1 MIMKINNLDFNIE
14 WFSSRILP
22 DSVKIESDFPSYN
35 ITIKDEKD
43 NLIEQ
48 IININDF
55 EKIIQVSSRK
65 INRKTPKIKFHVDFA
80 RNKVKNTFKYDFER
94 NFNKYKEIN
103 NKIGFYKKF
112 KFIINYNNTIPSNK
126 LVDLEYMNIEDL
138 DKNLLFNKVYRSS
151 DYLSIKLIMNKLYFD
166 SKEIKSFLIFST
178 VSNKFVKEKKLK
190 NLFVE
195 NIKENWIDVNTETAA
210 LSIPFIESE
219 IVELSENINIKI
231 LPLTFSQAE
240 IYKFLKNT
248 VSEEDINALYEEYY
262 PNQCLN
268 IGKIYRQVSNASTA
282 AFYQNYIYL
291 FNKDSIETNSS
302 QTDLNIND
310 MVFNKYFPLLNKDQS
325 NKTICLSDDLNT
337 DDVLDNAYNLEK
349 NYLGYYAKDLMN
361 YEDVAIDID
370 YLQNQGIRSVKI
382 LEIEELPDACNIYV
396 EFITSFYNN
405 EKFYIETSN
414 NLKFYEKYKTIVE
427 DKEYLTLVFKYSY
440 SLERLDEYISINPS
454 INKSQIISDKDLINF
469 SAKLIL

>member
-126 LVDLEYMNIEDL
+126 LVDLEYMNIENL

-166 SKEIKSFLIFST
+166 SKEIKSFLISST

-469 SAKLIL
+469 SAKLML

>member
-1 MIMKINNLDFNIE
+1 MKINNFDLNIE

-22 DSVKIESDFPSYN
+22 DSVEIESDFPSYN
-35 ITIKDEKD
+35 ISIKDEKD

-48 IININDF
+48 INNINDF
-55 EKIIQVSSRK
+55 EKVLQVVSRK
-65 INRKTPKIKFHVDFA
+65 VNLKTPKIKFHVDFQK
-80 RNKVKNTFKYDFER
+80 NKVKNTFKYDFER

-112 KFIINYNNTIPSNK
+112 KLIINYNNSTPLTK

-166 SKEIKSFLIFST
+166 SKEIKSFLILST
-178 VSNKFVKEKKLK
+178 ASNKFVKERKLK

-195 NIKENWIDVNTETAA
+195 NIKENWLDVNTETAS

-219 IVELSENINIKI
+219 TVELSENINIKI
-231 LPLTFSQAE
+231 IPLTFSQAE

-291 FNKDSIETNSS
+291 FNKDSIETNSLKI
-302 QTDLNIND
+302 DLNIND
-310 MVFNKYFPLLNKDQS
+310 IVFNKYFPLLNKDQS

-337 DDVLDNAYNLEK
+337 DDVLDNPYNLEK
-349 NYLGYYAKDLMN
+349 DYLGYYAKDLTN

-370 YLQNQGIRSVKI
+370 YLQNQGIRSAKI
-382 LEIEELPDACNIYV
+382 LEIEELTDTCNIYI

-414 NLKFYEKYKTIVE
+414 NLKFYEKYKTTIE
-427 DKEYLTLVFKYSY
+427 NKEYITLVFKYSY
-440 SLERLDEYISINPS
+440 NLQQLNEYISANSLIT
-454 INKSQIISDKDLINF
+454 KSQIILDKDLINF

>member
-1 MIMKINNLDFNIE
+1 MKINNFDLNIE

-22 DSVKIESDFPSYN
+22 DSVEIESDFPSYN
-35 ITIKDEKD
+35 ITIKDEKG

-48 IININDF
+48 INNINDF
-55 EKIIQVSSRK
+55 EKIVQVSSRK
-65 INRKTPKIKFHVDFA
+65 ASLKTPKIKYRVDFA
-80 RNKVKNTFKYDFER
+80 KNKVKNTFKYNFER
-94 NFNKYKEIN
+94 NFNKYREIN

-112 KFIINYNNTIPSNK
+112 QFDINYNNTIPLNK

-151 DYLSIKLIMNKLYFD
+151 DYLSIKLIINKLYFD
-166 SKEIKSFLIFST
+166 SKEIKSFLILST
-178 VSNKFVKEKKLK
+178 VSNKFTKEKELK

-195 NIKENWIDVNTETAA
+195 NIKENWLDVNTETAS

-231 LPLTFSQAE
+231 IPLTFCQAE
-240 IYKFLKNT
+240 IYKFLKNS

-268 IGKIYRQVSNASTA
+268 IGKIYRQISNASTA

-291 FNKDSIETNSS
+291 FNKDSIETNSL

-310 MVFNKYFPLLNKDQS
+310 MIFNKYFPLLNKDQF

-349 NYLGYYAKDLMN
+349 DYLGYYAKDLTN
-361 YEDVAIDID
+361 YEDIAIDID
-370 YLQNQGIRSVKI
+370 YLQNQGIRSAKI
-382 LEIEELPDACNIYV
+382 LEIEELPDTCNIYI
-396 EFITSFYNN
+396 EFITSFYDN

-414 NLKFYEKYKTIVE
+414 NLKFYEKYKTIIE
-427 DKEYLTLVFKYSY
+427 DKEYITLLFKYSY
-440 SLERLDEYISINPS
+440 SLQALNEYLSTNSSI
-454 INKSQIISDKDLINF
+454 IKSQIISDKDLINF